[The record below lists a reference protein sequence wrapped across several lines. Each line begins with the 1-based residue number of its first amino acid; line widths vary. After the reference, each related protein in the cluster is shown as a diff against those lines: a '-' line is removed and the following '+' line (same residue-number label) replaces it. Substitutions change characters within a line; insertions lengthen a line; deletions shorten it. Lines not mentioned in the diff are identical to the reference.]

1 MRLEKVNIEQ
11 VLEELKDVF
20 EREFNDG
27 NQLKGVIEKRVN
39 KFGIK
44 IFYYD
49 GSNAINTLGGDVN
62 LFLNNSQ
69 TDVEVLVG
77 ITKALDAL
85 TSKRKE

>member
-11 VLEELKDVF
+11 ALEELKDVF
-20 EREFNDG
+20 EREFNDS
-27 NQLKGVIEKRVN
+27 NQLKGVVKRRAN
-39 KFGIK
+39 KYGIRV
-44 IFYYD
+44 FYYD